1 MPKGKL
7 AGCSGLFRFAEKS
20 KSLDDVFSLAGEE
33 KTGDQDQNVTWNT
46 GPSSF
51 EQKASW
57 LSLFFPVFYA

>member
-33 KTGDQDQNVTWNT
+33 KTGDQDQNV
-46 GPSSF
+46 
-51 EQKASW
+51 
-57 LSLFFPVFYA
+57 LFFPVFYA